1 MADWWNLGVPLTDY
15 SSITSSDLADDSVTA
30 GKILDGAVTAGKVAA
45 AVSKYIPGVATIA
58 LSSHSSD
65 NEYQATIAL
74 FDVAGNA
81 WARRQHVRVYVQAS
95 TLDAGSSL
103 CSTAPA
109 GFGVK
114 SSATTDAFSWV
125 STANSGVPASTN
137 TAGSDKEFITT
148 SDGVLTVSLTCS
160 GAAAST
166 WVLVLDW
173 LGGVVKSSD
182 TFGTTVAA
190 T

>member
-15 SSITSSDLADDSVTA
+15 SSITSSDLADESVTV
-30 GKILDGAVTAGKVAA
+30 GKIDTD
-45 AVSKYIPGVATIA
+45 VSKYIPGVATIL
-58 LSSHSSD
+58 LSSHSSND
-65 NEYQATIAL
+65 EYIATVQL
-74 FDVAGNA
+74 YDVAGNA

-95 TLDAGSSL
+95 TEDAGAAL
-103 CSTAPA
+103 CSTAPG
-109 GFGVK
+109 GFGIK
-114 SSATTDAFSWV
+114 STATTDSSGTAF
-125 STANSGVPASTN
+125 TFAYTLNSGVAASTN

-148 SDGVLTVSLTCS
+148 SDGVLTVSLTC
-160 GAAAST
+160 AAAEAST
-166 WVLVLDW
+166 YVLVLDW

>member
-15 SSITSSDLADDSVTA
+15 SSITSSDLADESVTV
-30 GKILDGAVTAGKVAA
+30 GKIDTD
-45 AVSKYIPGVATIA
+45 VSKYIPGVATIA

-95 TLDAGSSL
+95 TEDAGSSL

-109 GFGVK
+109 AFGVK

-125 STANSGVPASTN
+125 STANSGVAASTN
-137 TAGSDKEFITT
+137 TANSDHEFITT

-160 GAAAST
+160 AAAAST

-182 TFGTTVAA
+182 TFGSTVAA